1 MSKTSIIEERLC
13 EKANRTIAALSGYRE
28 NKVKDIFTRRYLI
41 SPEDLIVEDYLRSK
55 PVAAFNP
62 GAFEKDGELFIFP
75 RLVFDYRQYSSSVGV
90 ISMNIEKVI
99 ESEIEKPLKAKIILW
114 PKETWEFGRG
124 CEDPRVCLFNNSIYM
139 LYTAAGK
146 IGRQAFAE
154 LSPSFEVKRRGY
166 FCIGKEKVVP
176 SCKDSAFV
184 KLSKGKA
191 VMLTRPDFRG
201 VAICWRAEADLTDLT
216 IDEQTL
222 KPVISHEKWEYK
234 VGWSTNV
241 VNLPGN
247 KYLVGW
253 HAVLKEDDSYRDG
266 LAVIDDNAE
275 LLGISNYLLAP
286 QGLNESYG
294 DRPLVIFGDGLV
306 KYGKYLI
313 WIGGVSDY
321 SIGIFITELYEALE
335 NIRWIK

>member
-1 MSKTSIIEERLC
+1 MPKTSSIDKRLW
-13 EKANRTIAALSGYRE
+13 EKAVKAIGTLSGRRE
-28 NKVKDIFTRRYLI
+28 NKFKDIFTRKYLI
-41 SPEDLIVEDYLRSK
+41 SPEDLFVEDYLRSK

-62 GAFEKDGELFIFP
+62 GALERDGELLIFP

-90 ISMNIEKVI
+90 NSMNIKKVI
-99 ESEIEKPLKAKIILW
+99 EGEVEKPLKTRIILW
-114 PKETWEFGRG
+114 PKEPWEFSRG

-154 LSPSFEVKRRGY
+154 LNPSFEVKRRGY
-166 FCIGKEKVVP
+166 FCIGKEKFVP

-184 KLSKGKA
+184 KFSNGKA
-191 VMLTRPDFRG
+191 IMLTRPDFRSI
-201 VAICWRAEADLTDLT
+201 AICWSAKADLKDLT

-241 VNLPGN
+241 VNLSEN

-253 HAVLKEDDSYRDG
+253 HAVLKEDDSYRNG
-266 LAVIDDNAE
+266 LAVVDDNAE
-275 LLGISNYLLAP
+275 LLGISNYLLSP

-294 DRPLVIFGDGLV
+294 DRTLVIFGDGLV

-321 SIGIFITELYEALE
+321 AIGIFITEIDEALE